1 MKIKLLS
8 KTKILSK
15 SLFYS
20 IPPIQLLPL
29 FINKIWVDNIIWY
42 DNFIWTE

>member
-1 MKIKLLS
+1 MKVKILS
-8 KTKILSK
+8 KTKFLAKTFFI
-15 SLFYS
+15 S

-29 FINKIWVDNIIWY
+29 FINNIWVDNIIWY